1 MDTNRVINIILTDI
15 SLENLKL
22 QENLEQEI
30 NSTKKINEKV
40 LAVKDALRSLAINE
54 LMIAK
59 FQELILKTDNN
70 NNLNQN
76 ENGKI

>member
-22 QENLEQEI
+22 QESLEQEV
-30 NSTKKINEKV
+30 NSTKKINEKI
-40 LAVKDALRSLAINE
+40 LAVKDALRALAINE